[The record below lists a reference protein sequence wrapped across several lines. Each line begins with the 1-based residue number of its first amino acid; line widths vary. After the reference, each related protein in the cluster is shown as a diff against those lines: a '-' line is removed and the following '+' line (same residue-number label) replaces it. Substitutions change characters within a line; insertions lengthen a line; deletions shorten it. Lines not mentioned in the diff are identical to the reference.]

1 MLKIKLKQTLA
12 HFKLELKLDLPA
24 HGISAIYGHS
34 GAGNTQQVR
43 SRTGRIS
50 GSNKGRY
57 ELRKQGTKLRN
68 CLF

>member
-34 GAGNTQQVR
+34 GAGK
-43 SRTGRIS
+43 SS
-50 GSNKGRY
+50 L
-57 ELRKQGTKLRN
+57 LR
-68 CLF
+68 